1 MNSNSRNNSVSIL
14 SDEASALLRREEKYC
29 SDVFDEDEKAPH
41 ASSIST
47 PPHRSDHRERM
58 SSPVCIA
65 NDISGHFDEESR
77 GKVCDW
83 MYRVSKIRQ
92 QVIYVIIVSS
102 LFVRTVFL
110 MFHLTNYFC
119 DTLSCYI
126 TPFNRLSNIF
136 H

>member
-14 SDEASALLRREEKYC
+14 SDEASALLCREEKYC
-29 SDVFDEDEKAPH
+29 SDLFDEDEKAPH

-65 NDISGHFDEESR
+65 TDISGHFDKESR
-77 GKVCDW
+77 GKVCDS
-83 MYRVSKIRQ
+83 MYRVSKIRDHC
-92 QVIYVIIVSS
+92 VKS
-102 LFVRTVFL
+102 LCT
-110 MFHLTNYFC
+110 
-119 DTLSCYI
+119 DGI
-126 TPFNRLSNIF
+126 FNVPS

>member
-14 SDEASALLRREEKYC
+14 SDEASALLRREDKYC
-29 SDVFDEDEKAPH
+29 SDVFDEDVKAPN

-47 PPHRSDHRERM
+47 PPHRGDRERM

-65 NDISGHFDEESR
+65 TDISSHFDKESR
-77 GKVCDW
+77 GKFCDW

-102 LFVRTVFL
+102 FFVRTVFL
-110 MFHLTNYFC
+110 MFHLTHYFC
-119 DTLSCYI
+119 DTLTCYI
-126 TPFNRLSNIF
+126 TPFNRLSIAF

>member
-65 NDISGHFDEESR
+65 TDISSHFDEESR

-102 LFVRTVFL
+102 FFVRTVFL

-126 TPFNRLSNIF
+126 TPFNRLSIAF

>member
-65 NDISGHFDEESR
+65 PTTADISGYFDKESR

-83 MYRVSKIRQ
+83 MYRVSKIRGHLC
-92 QVIYVIIVSS
+92 QVS
-102 LFVRTVFL
+102 LYGRCV
-110 MFHLTNYFC
+110 
-119 DTLSCYI
+119 
-126 TPFNRLSNIF
+126 
-136 H
+136 